1 MKSGADGKSKRVIVL
16 NWQVLVSNPLI
27 NAGVL
32 SWITAQTI
40 KLIYYYGRNKQVRLE
55 RLTGAGGMPSAHSAV
70 SCSVTMSA
78 LLNYG
83 FSNPVFAIAFILAL
97 IVLYDA
103 TGVRWSA
110 GLHARALNQLID
122 HMEEKLPE
130 EEKGSLREMIPELNE
145 SLGHRPI
152 EVVFGS
158 LLGVAIASL
167 LQLAYS

>member
-1 MKSGADGKSKRVIVL
+1 MKSGADGKRKCVIVL

-40 KLIYYYGRNKQVRLE
+40 NKQVRLE